1 MYIGLGAAAGGFL
14 GITLGGILSDYLKSR
29 FPGGRMIVGYI
40 SILGTVPLLLL
51 LLYTD
56 DLVYAFWINFFLTMP
71 AACGGGVPPST
82 ASDLVMPRMR
92 AVAGA
97 YYILVNTFIGL
108 ALGPYAIG
116 QLSDLLHATGMSDAD
131 ALRSA
136 IALSM
141 LVFIPALFFL
151 FLAQKHLP
159 QDEAMRM

>member
-1 MYIGLGAAAGGFL
+1 MVLGY
-14 GITLGGILSDYLKSR
+14 LS
-29 FPGGRMIVGYI
+29 IVGV
-40 SILGTVPLLLL
+40 VPLLLL
-51 LLYTD
+51 LLYTK
-56 DLVYAFWINFFLTMP
+56 DLVFAFWMNFFLTIP

-116 QLSDLLHATGMSDAD
+116 QLSDLLHVGGMNEAD
-131 ALRSA
+131 SLRAA

-141 LVFIPALFFL
+141 LIFIPALFFL
-151 FLAQKHLP
+151 YLAQKHLP
-159 QDEAMRM
+159 GDEASRLERARALGEPVETGPDGAPSES